1 MRGRYEAFAAPFR
14 LPQAEK
20 NRKEDLIMTLK
31 KRVIGAGIA
40 MVFALGLLS
49 GGLVFPKAA
58 KAVELTFQNF
68 IPSVGLMA
76 EEYRKWGDLV
86 EKKTEGRVKIKW
98 FWSNAMFSM
107 TESLQSVAQGVA
119 DFGIASGAYFP
130 TQLPT
135 ILVFEHAYNAQDLWV
150 GNRATGNLFHKRMPE
165 LQKEYEASGV
175 KWVCPYTSGT
185 FQWFLKGSWKGPE
198 DFKGKVGRTMG
209 GARKTWFEM
218 MGLKPVFL
226 AITDVYEA
234 VERGTVWGFENTLN
248 LANDLKQYEVVNNLV
263 GVNSGVVM
271 SSSTIMNLKKFN
283 SLSKK
288 DQQAI
293 MDAGV
298 EWSENMMARRI
309 YEREKELV
317 QEWKEK
323 RGINIIY
330 PTKEQNEYMKGLG
343 RKAAMELAKDQDKK
357 LGPKG
362 QVVKTLE
369 ALWDEVDKAEKIV
382 ETKGYPWK

>member
-1 MRGRYEAFAAPFR
+1 M
-14 LPQAEK
+14 
-20 NRKEDLIMTLK
+20 LK
-31 KRVIGAGIA
+31 KKVIWGGVAI
-40 MVFALGLLS
+40 VLALGLLGS
-49 GGLVFPKAA
+49 GFVFPKPVR
-58 KAVELTFQNF
+58 AVELTFQHF
-68 IPSVGLMA
+68 LPPVGLMA
-76 EEYRKWGDLV
+76 DEYRKWGDLV

-98 FWSNAMFSM
+98 YWSNALFSM
-107 TESLQSVAQGVA
+107 TEVLQSVSAGVA

-150 GNRATGNLFHKRMPE
+150 GMRATANLFHKRMPE
-165 LQKEYEASGV
+165 LQKEYEAAGT

-185 FQWFLKGSWKGPE
+185 FQFFLKGDWKGPE
-198 DFKGKVGRTMG
+198 SFKGKVGRTMG
-209 GARKTWFEM
+209 GARATFYKM
-218 MGLKPVFL
+218 LGMKPVFL

-263 GVNSGVVM
+263 VMNSGVVM
-271 SSSTIMNLKKFN
+271 SSGTVMNLKKFN
-283 SLSKK
+283 ALSKK
-288 DQQAI
+288 DQQAL

-298 EWSENMMARRI
+298 EWGENMMARRI
-309 YEREKELV
+309 HEREKELV

-323 RGINIIY
+323 RGVHIIY
-330 PTKEQNEYMKGLG
+330 PTKEQNAYMKKLG
-343 RKAAMELAKDQDKK
+343 REAAMDLAKAQDKR

-362 QVVKTLE
+362 HVVKALE
-369 ALWDEVDKAEKIV
+369 ALWDEVAKAEKIV

>member
-1 MRGRYEAFAAPFR
+1 MS
-14 LPQAEK
+14 
-20 NRKEDLIMTLK
+20 RKK
-31 KRVIGAGIA
+31 VIGAGIA
-40 MVFALGLLS
+40 IVFAVALLA
-49 GGLVFPKAA
+49 GGLVFPKSA

-68 IPSVGLMA
+68 LPSVGLMSD
-76 EEYRKWGDLV
+76 EYRKWGQLV

-98 FWSNAMFSM
+98 FWSNALFSM
-107 TESLQSVAQGVA
+107 TEVIQSVNAGVA
-119 DFGIASGAYFP
+119 DIGIASGAYFP

-150 GNRATGNLFHKRMPE
+150 GMRATSNLMLKRMPE
-165 LQKEYEASGV
+165 LNKEYEANGI
-175 KWVCPYTSGT
+175 KWLCPYTSGT

-209 GARKTWFEM
+209 GARKTWYEM
-218 MGLKPVFL
+218 MGMKPVFL

-263 GVNSGVVM
+263 VVKSGVVM
-271 SSSTIMNLKKFN
+271 SSATVMNLKKFN

-293 MDAGV
+293 LDAGV
-298 EWSENMMARRI
+298 EWGENMMARRI
-309 YEREKELV
+309 YDREKELV
-317 QEWKEK
+317 KEWKEK

-330 PTKEQNEYMKGLG
+330 PTKEQNAYMKGLG
-343 RKAAMELAKDQDKK
+343 RKAAMELAKAQDKR
-357 LGPKG
+357 LGPKVH
-362 QVVKTLE
+362 VVKALE

-382 ETKGYPWK
+382 ATKGYPWK

>member
-1 MRGRYEAFAAPFR
+1 MSR
-14 LPQAEK
+14 
-20 NRKEDLIMTLK
+20 RK
-31 KRVIGAGIA
+31 VIGAGIA
-40 MVFALGLLS
+40 VVLTVALFA
-49 GGLVFPKAA
+49 GGFVFPKPA
-58 KAVELTFQNF
+58 KAVELTAQNF
-68 IPSVGLMA
+68 LPSVGLMA
-76 EEYRKWGDLV
+76 EEYRKWGQLV

-98 FWSNAMFSM
+98 FWSNALFSM

-119 DFGIASGAYFP
+119 DIGIASGAYFP

-135 ILVFEHAYNAQDLWV
+135 IMVFEHAYNAQDLWV
-150 GNRATGNLFHKRMPE
+150 GMRATSNLILKTMPE
-165 LQKEYEASGV
+165 LQKEYEANGV
-175 KWVCPYTSGT
+175 KWLCPYTSGT

-209 GARKTWFEM
+209 GARKTWYEM
-218 MGLKPVFL
+218 MGMKPVFL

-263 GVNSGVVM
+263 LVKSGVVM
-271 SSSTIMNLKKFN
+271 SSATVMNLKKFN

-293 MDAGV
+293 LDAGV
-298 EWSENMMARRI
+298 EWGENMMARRI
-309 YEREKELV
+309 YDREKVLV
-317 QEWKEK
+317 KEWKEK

-330 PTKEQNEYMKGLG
+330 PTKEQNAYMKGLG
-343 RKAAMELAKDQDKK
+343 RKAAMELAKAQDKR

-362 QVVKTLE
+362 HVVKALK
-369 ALWDEVDKAEKIV
+369 ALWGEVDKAEKIV
-382 ETKGYPWK
+382 ATKGYPWK